1 MIFELMQ
8 QRAERL
14 FEHRQPADAFKVPNP
29 GPLTCWTRCIGL
41 GYGKRAER
49 TEAGTAKCLKLI
61 AAGFAKRA
69 LAFAGRAADR
79 TKSGKA
85 KIQQIIQ

>member
-1 MIFELMQ
+1 MVFELVQ

-14 FEHRQPADAFKVPNP
+14 FEHRQSADAFKVADT
-29 GPLTCWTRCIGL
+29 GPLTCWARCIGL

-49 TEAGTAKCLKLI
+49 AEAGPAKCLKLL
-61 AAGFAKRA
+61 ATGFAKRA
-69 LAFAGRAADR
+69 LAFAGSATDR
-79 TKSGKA
+79 TKSRKA